1 MLLNFFSLSH
11 EPKWNLLIARFH
23 LLDKIMTYGITARD
37 LRGGLGSVG
46 VEGLDDGLLA
56 GLVVHDGG
64 ANFSLKG
71 HGHRH

>member
-1 MLLNFFSLSH
+1 M
-11 EPKWNLLIARFH
+11 ELLIAWCH
-23 LLDKIMTYGITARD
+23 LLDKVMTYGVTARD

-46 VEGLDDGLLA
+46 VEVLDDGLLA